1 MAKDVLAI
9 VDYFGLGPVHIV
21 GQALGGMIAQEFAL
35 DYPNRLQT
43 LTLIYTS
50 GNSNDETLPDP
61 CDDFTNKFYVA
72 LLEYGENDSASQVK
86 LELAISDVLNVAS
99 LDWEDLLFVA
109 KRFYSEYEIGKGIN
123 HEAFT
128 IQERA
133 MNKSGSRYNSLSQ
146 LTMPTLIIHSEND
159 PLVNIA
165 HWEKS
170 ANLILN
176 SKTVCAPGYGD
187 HLSIGFPKIIIYEL
201 NEMIKEN
208 WSKQGI

>member
-61 CDDFTNKFYVA
+61 SDDFTNKFYVA

-99 LDWEDLLFVA
+99 LD
-109 KRFYSEYEIGKGIN
+109 
-123 HEAFT
+123 
-128 IQERA
+128 
-133 MNKSGSRYNSLSQ
+133 
-146 LTMPTLIIHSEND
+146 
-159 PLVNIA
+159 
-165 HWEKS
+165 
-170 ANLILN
+170 
-176 SKTVCAPGYGD
+176 
-187 HLSIGFPKIIIYEL
+187 
-201 NEMIKEN
+201 
-208 WSKQGI
+208 